1 MIHVATI
8 GGKVGN
14 YKAVKTKAKK
24 NKVEIEDGK
33 SFKRAGKGVPQSK
46 KLKVKAHTRVR
57 YESANNDIAK
67 VTAKGVIKAE
77 AKGTTYV
84 YAYSQDGKYTRIK
97 VTIK

>member
-33 SFKRAGKGVPQSK
+33 SFKLAGKGVPQSK

-67 VTAKGVIKAE
+67 VTAKG
-77 AKGTTYV
+77 
-84 YAYSQDGKYTRIK
+84 YTCIHRRK
-97 VTIK
+97 PLVENFPQKCPEVVR